1 MTGGEWSY
9 ILIAAGERPTA
20 GYGVKIVNI
29 YDDGQGRLKVRY
41 RVDGPEPGQ
50 AAADV
55 ITHPFVL
62 ARILASSTALEFAE
76 EK

>member
-1 MTGGEWSY
+1 MSY
-9 ILIAAGERPTA
+9 ALIAAGERPMA

-50 AAADV
+50 TVSQV
-55 ITHPFVL
+55 ITRPFVL
-62 ARILASSTALEFAE
+62 ARIPASSAALEFAE